1 MSALDKILR
10 SIVLKGSSHLL
21 KAVEK
26 CRTQP
31 LENQAGVFAH
41 IMECSQETAFGKE
54 KGLNKGL
61 AFKEF
66 QKRVPIYN
74 YNSFQPYIDRL
85 RKGEDYVLWNEKVS
99 WFARSSGTSSDK
111 SKFIPVTPESLR
123 KTHFNGM
130 KMMAVNYMSQ
140 NPLTKIPTTKAL
152 TLGGSIICTHEHLKK
167 GIYSGDLSA
176 VMLQHSPKIV
186 ELIRTPS
193 KKVALIAEF
202 DKKVELIAQQSTR
215 QNVSNF
221 SGVPSWNLVML
232 NRILEYTGKSNLLEI
247 WPNLEVFF
255 HGGTNFLPYKEL
267 YHKLIPSSNM
277 HYVENYNAS
286 EGYFAFQDEIVT
298 ESRTMSSSEPVGML
312 LCTNNGIFYEFIP
325 FKHLDGAFA
334 GDNSQI
340 VPLEGVEKGV
350 DYAIVITTVGG
361 LYRYMPE
368 DLVRFVSTDPYR
380 IVISGRTKLYI
391 NAFGEELMTENAERA
406 LAEVCRKTN
415 VEITEFS
422 VAPEFMAYDQSGK
435 FRKGRHIWAIEFK
448 TPELQRGSE
457 KFNDKKLQEFATL
470 LDHELTLVNSDYE
483 AKRSKSTTLQELKIE
498 SLKEGTYMRWME
510 SRGKVGGQNKVP
522 RLWRDKTYIEQLLS
536 LQ

>member
-1 MSALDKILR
+1 MSTLDKILR
-10 SIVLKGSSHLL
+10 SVLLKGSSKRL
-21 KAVEK
+21 KAVEQ
-26 CRTQP
+26 CRRQP
-31 LENQAGVFAH
+31 IECQEDVFRH
-41 IMECSQETAFGKE
+41 IMECGEETAFGKE
-54 KGLNKGL
+54 KGLHKSL
-61 AFKEF
+61 TFRDF
-66 QKRVPIYN
+66 QKQVPVYN

-85 RKGEDYVLWNEKVS
+85 RRGEDYVLWNQKVR

-123 KTHFNGM
+123 ITHFGGM
-130 KMMAVNYMSQ
+130 KMMALNYMSQ

-186 ELIRTPS
+186 EMVRTPS

-202 DKKVELIAQQSTR
+202 DKKVELIAQQSTKK
-215 QNVSNF
+215 NVSNF

-255 HGGTNFLPYKEL
+255 HGGTNFLPYKDL

-286 EGYFAFQDEIVT
+286 EGYFAFQDEIVP
-298 ESRTMSSSEPVGML
+298 ESVTMSGEGTRGML
-312 LCTNNGIFYEFIP
+312 LCTNTGIFYEFIP
-325 FKHLDGAFA
+325 FKNLDAALA

-340 VPLEGVEKGV
+340 VPLEGVETGI

-406 LAEVCRKTN
+406 LSEACRKSN
-415 VEITEFS
+415 VEIVEFS
-422 VAPEFMAYDQSGK
+422 VAPEFMAYDESGK
-435 FRKGRHIWAIEFK
+435 FRKGWHVWAIEFK
-448 TPELQRGSE
+448 SPELQKGSE
-457 KFNDKKLQEFATL
+457 SFNPKKLQEFASI

-483 AKRSKSTTLQELKIE
+483 AKRSKSTTLQQLKIE
-498 SLKEGTYMRWME
+498 SLKEGTFMKWME

-522 RLWRDKTYIEQLLS
+522 RLWKDKTYVDQLIA